1 MTNMTGVK
9 NSNVEANKLLYL
21 FMFIGIIPLVII
33 FGIYLHNSESQ
44 TLNNIAVRTSSIPA
58 IISSHNPLMTKVMD
72 VYCKSAPILALLLF
86 GLSIKKRQIVK
97 TTNRGTL
104 IRSCLLSPFV
114 YLFFIYM
121 FLFRNFELTTAGR
134 PIRLM
139 SENDISLLLFYIGLY
154 TSVFFLT
161 YFILF
166 TPFIAYKLY
175 KERR

>member
-1 MTNMTGVK
+1 MTGVK

-33 FGIYLHNSESQ
+33 FGLYLHNCESQ
-44 TLNNIAVRTSSIPA
+44 ILNNIASRTISFPA
-58 IISSHNPLMTKVMD
+58 IISARNPLMTKVMD

-86 GLSIKKRQIVK
+86 ALSIKKRQVVK
-97 TTNRGTL
+97 TTNKSIL

-121 FLFRNFELTTAGR
+121 FLFRNIELTTAGR
-134 PIRLM
+134 PVRLM
-139 SENDISLLLFYIGLY
+139 SSNDLTLLLFYTFLY
-154 TSVFFLT
+154 LAIFFLT
-161 YFILF
+161 YGILYI
-166 TPFIAYKLY
+166 PLIAYKLF